1 MPKNNR
7 ILKMIN
13 IKNKQECCACSACAQ
28 RCPKQ
33 CIKVVEDCE
42 GFLYPKVDET
52 KCINCHLCEKVCP
65 VVHQAEPRMPMESYA
80 AYNMDN
86 IVRKDSSSGGIFTLL
101 AEKVIDEGG
110 VVFGATWNEKWQ
122 VVHTYTETKEGII
135 QFRGSKYVQSII
147 GETYKQ
153 AEAFLK
159 SGRKVLFSGTPCQI
173 AGLRLFLRKEYENL
187 LTVDF
192 ICHGVPS
199 PGVFRWYLQEEINN
213 YAARKGRKNKVSF
226 LPIHSIPKGDVLMP
240 EGLSINGIR
249 FRDKCSG
256 WKKFSFVLLL
266 AEASADGKQNSVSLS
281 YTLEQNS
288 FLKGFLNDLYL
299 RPSCHKCPAKS
310 LKSGSDIT
318 IADYWGYK
326 DTTNIIDTDEGISAV
341 LINTVKGQTEFCK
354 LSLIKE
360 KTTYNLIERINV
372 AINHS
377 ASNYYRGLFYK
388 KSNQSFHSRI
398 DHIVSQRFFDKIRR
412 KIYLYIGI

>member
-1 MPKNNR
+1 
-7 ILKMIN
+7 MIN
-13 IKNKQECCACSACAQ
+13 IKSKEDCSGCSACVQ

-33 CIKVVEDCE
+33 CIKMLEDEE

-65 VVHQAEPRMPMESYA
+65 VANQAESRMPIDSYA
-80 AYNMDN
+80 AYNVDDG
-86 IVRKDSSSGGIFTLL
+86 VRKDSSSGGIFTLL
-101 AEKVIDEGG
+101 AEKVIAEGG

-122 VVHTYTETKEGII
+122 VVHTYTETKEGIA
-135 QFRGSKYVQSII
+135 QFRGSKYIQSII

-153 AEAFLK
+153 AETFLK
-159 SGRKVLFSGTPCQI
+159 SGRKVLYSGTPCQI
-173 AGLRLFLRKEYENL
+173 AGLRLFLRKEYDNL
-187 LTVDF
+187 LTIDF

-213 YAARKGRKNKVSF
+213 YAARKGRKNTVSF
-226 LPIHSIPKGDVLMP
+226 LPIHSIPEGDVLMP

-266 AEASADGKQNSVSLS
+266 AEASAEGKQNSVSLS

-326 DTTNIIDTDEGISAV
+326 DTPNITDTDEGISAV
-341 LINTVKGQTEFCK
+341 LINSVKGHTEFSK

-360 KTTYNLIERINV
+360 KTTYDLIERTNG

-377 ASNYYRGLFYK
+377 ASNFYRGLFYK
-388 KSNQSFHSRI
+388 KSRQSFHSRI
-398 DHIVSQRFFDKIRR
+398 DHIVSQRLIDKIRR

>member
-1 MPKNNR
+1 
-7 ILKMIN
+7 MIN
-13 IKNKQECCACSACAQ
+13 IKSKEDCSGCSACAQ

-33 CIKVVEDCE
+33 CIKMLEDEE

-65 VVHQAEPRMPMESYA
+65 VANQAESRMPIDSYA
-80 AYNMDN
+80 AYNVDDG
-86 IVRKDSSSGGIFTLL
+86 VRKDSSSGGIFTLL
-101 AEKVIDEGG
+101 AEKVIAEGG

-122 VVHTYTETKEGII
+122 VVHTYTETKEGIA
-135 QFRGSKYVQSII
+135 QFRGSKYIQSII

-153 AEAFLK
+153 AETFLK
-159 SGRKVLFSGTPCQI
+159 SGRKVLYSGTPCQI
-173 AGLRLFLRKEYENL
+173 AGLRLFLRKEYDNL
-187 LTVDF
+187 LTIDF

-213 YAARKGRKNKVSF
+213 YAARKGRKNTVSF
-226 LPIHSIPKGDVLMP
+226 LPIHSIPEGDVLMP
-240 EGLSINGIR
+240 EGLSIKGIR

-256 WKKFSFVLLL
+256 WKKYSFVLLL
-266 AEASADGKQNSVSLS
+266 AEASAEGKQNSVSLS

-326 DTTNIIDTDEGISAV
+326 DTPNITDTDEGISAV
-341 LINTVKGQTEFCK
+341 LINSVKGHTEFSK

-360 KTTYNLIERINV
+360 KTTYDLIERTNG

-377 ASNYYRGLFYK
+377 ASNFYRGLFYK
-388 KSNQSFHSRI
+388 KSRQSFHSRI
-398 DHIVSQRFFDKIRR
+398 DHIVSQRLIDKIRR